1 MLSVIGLNI
10 AYTLLMPSVSL
21 SGHLGGA
28 LGGLIGMF
36 MVPSKNLRVP
46 TAVRV
51 VVSVLWLC
59 SWRIWAIFWSS
70 WIAVDLF
77 VRVKM
82 SSVPLFGTE
91 PIAFGSGVLFH
102 EGESSPLLKTLTV
115 LVAREMAV

>member
-46 TAVRV
+46 VVVRV
-51 VVSVLWLC
+51 MISALWLC
-59 SWRIWAIFWSS
+59 SLAYLGFC
-70 WIAVDLF
+70 
-77 VRVKM
+77 
-82 SSVPLFGTE
+82 FGL
-91 PIAFGSGVLFH
+91 AG
-102 EGESSPLLKTLTV
+102 
-115 LVAREMAV
+115 